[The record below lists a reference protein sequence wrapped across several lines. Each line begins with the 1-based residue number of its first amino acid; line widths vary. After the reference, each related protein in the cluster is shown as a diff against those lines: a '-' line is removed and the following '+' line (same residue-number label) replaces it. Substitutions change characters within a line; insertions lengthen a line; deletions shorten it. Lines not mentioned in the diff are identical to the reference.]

1 VKRKFTFEVDPA
13 EIVAAHDDDQRE
25 VRDLILERAREA
37 YRQREIEFPVDYA
50 MQMAMSMA
58 RNDPEAAFTTLA
70 DWSKRRLGMT
80 MAPEEVK
87 NTPPARMKERLLN
100 ASREASKSDRLTRSI
115 EEALA
120 KPDDESL
127 DRYLKDT
134 FGSGITERMRYLEP
148 AERADAVRA
157 RVETLGRPEML
168 QFEQMVLIETYDQAW
183 KEHLYSMDQLRDT
196 IGFRA
201 ISQQDPKIAYKRG
214 GSGDVPGRHEGDPR
228 AGHGHHLQGPSGP
241 ASPDGC
247 PHASRRP
254 PARWPRREPPSPP
267 APPARPPPTLP
278 PRPPRPDRPPWATS
292 WARPSPGPG
301 FNFGPPTARPASPT
315 PPPTP
320 QAPTAPPSDQTPPG
334 AS

>member
-1 VKRKFTFEVDPA
+1 
-13 EIVAAHDDDQRE
+13 
-25 VRDLILERAREA
+25 
-37 YRQREIEFPVDYA
+37 

-201 ISQQDPKIAYKRG
+201 ISQQDPKIAYKR
-214 GSGDVPGRHEGDPR
+214 EGQ
-228 AGHGHHLQGPSGP
+228 AMFQG
-241 ASPDGC
+241 AMREIRERVTDIIFK
-247 PHASRRP
+247 
-254 PARWPRREPPSPP
+254 ARLAPP
-267 APPARPPPTLP
+267 APMAAPRVQTAPRPMAAPGAPLPPGTPGSAASNPSAPPTP
-278 PRPPRPDRPPWATS
+278 SRPAPLGNIMGSTIS
-292 WARPSPGPG
+292 GPG
-301 FNFGPPTARPASPT
+301 FNFGPPAARPSSPT